1 MTRHLYHNLRTLL
14 FGIFIAAVLIALSS
28 CSKKISFLPSSVVP
42 AAEGQVKVKT
52 DSNEN
57 QAIEIEIV
65 NLAEPQ
71 NLQPPKQMYIVWM
84 ETDRGENKNIGQIRT
99 STGTFSQNLKAT
111 FETVTSYQPVRIFI
125 TAENDANVEYPSR
138 ERVLTT
144 NQFKR

>member
-1 MTRHLYHNLRTLL
+1 MTSHFYHNLRKVL
-14 FGIFIAAVLIALSS
+14 FGIFIAALLISLSS
-28 CSKKISFLPSSVVP
+28 CSKKIAFLPSSVVP

-52 DSNEN
+52 DNNKN

-84 ETDRGENKNIGQIRT
+84 ETDRGENKNLGQIKS
-99 STGTFSQNLKAT
+99 STGRFSKNLKAT

-125 TAENDANVEYPSR
+125 TAENDSNAEYPSR